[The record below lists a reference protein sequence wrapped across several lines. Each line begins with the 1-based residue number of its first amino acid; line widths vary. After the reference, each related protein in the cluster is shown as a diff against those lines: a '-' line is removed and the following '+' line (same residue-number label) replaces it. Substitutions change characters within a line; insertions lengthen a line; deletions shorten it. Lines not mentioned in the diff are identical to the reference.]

1 MHLAVV
7 LGPWT
12 PAPVQRYMVYVPW
25 AVDPA
30 TEIGVMR
37 YRTISSLH
45 VIAPIISLGLPFELP
60 YQNWPTLIKSGRGG
74 KPVLPDKAD
83 YMSAVVVVSMSANS
97 M

>member
-1 MHLAVV
+1 MAG
-7 LGPWT
+7 GPCT
-12 PAPVQRYMVYVPW
+12 
-25 AVDPA
+25 VDPA

-45 VIAPIISLGLPFELP
+45 IIAPIISLGLPFELP
-60 YQNWPTLIKSGRGG
+60 YQNWPTLIESGRGG
-74 KPVLPDKAD
+74 KLVLPCDND